1 MHRMGLGRVGR
12 MATGA
17 VLAAATAT
25 VGLAPPA
32 GADRIR
38 DGQWHLAYLDIG
50 SAHAISQ
57 GEGIVVA
64 MIDSGIDEDHPD
76 LVGNVLEG
84 IDVVVGGEG
93 NGWGDLDG
101 HGTGMAGL
109 VVAHG
114 HGPGNA
120 EGALGIA
127 PKAKILPL
135 RLKTDST
142 YGDGVALGLAVD
154 EAVARGAKIIAIPVN
169 SDGQSFDA
177 VQRALAA
184 GVMVIASTGNQPR
197 ETMMGSPAADPGVT
211 AVGAIGPD
219 GIIADVSVR
228 ASGLSKVALTAPGV
242 DIVSSSNDGGYRIG
256 SGTSPSTAI
265 VAGVAALVW
274 SKYPDLT
281 NVELLDHLTA
291 TAVDKGAPGQDPE
304 YGFGVV
310 DPMAALTT
318 EPERTPTTT
327 TSSPL
332 PTAPVTV
339 PNDDE
344 ATGLAAAGSSSSDD
358 DTSPALLAA
367 GIGGALI
374 LAAALVAVGMRR
386 RRAVVATPAGPAPSG
401 QWPPPSPPPGPPPGP
416 PPPRPPPPS
425 RPPAS
430 PPAPTAPP
438 PSPPSAERRSPP
450 PA

>member
-1 MHRMGLGRVGR
+1 MHRMSFGRAARLV
-12 MATGA
+12 TG
-17 VLAAATAT
+17 VTLVAATTA
-25 VGLAPPA
+25 VAVASPA
-32 GADRIR
+32 RADEIR
-38 DGQWHLAYLDIG
+38 DRQWHLAYLDIA

-57 GEGIVVA
+57 GEGVVVA

-76 LVGNVLEG
+76 LAGNVLEG
-84 IDVVVGGEG
+84 IDVAVGGDG
-93 NGWGDLDG
+93 NGWGDVDG

-127 PKAKILPL
+127 PQAKILPL
-135 RLKTDST
+135 RIKTDGT

-169 SDGQSFDA
+169 SDGQSYDA

-184 GVMVIASTGNQPR
+184 GVMVVASTGNQPR

-211 AVGAIGPD
+211 AVGAVGPD

-228 ASGLSKVALTAPGV
+228 ASGLGRVALTAPGV
-242 DIVSSSNDGGYRIG
+242 DIVSSSNDAGYRIG
-256 SGTSPSTAI
+256 TGTSPSTAI

-274 SKYPDLT
+274 SRYPDLT

-304 YGFGVV
+304 YGFGLV

-327 TSSPL
+327 TSPPL

-339 PNDDE
+339 PDGDE
-344 ATGLAAAGSSSSDD
+344 AAASPSGSDD
-358 DTSPALLAA
+358 GAGPAVLAA
-367 GIGGALI
+367 GVGGAII
-374 LAAALVAVGMRR
+374 LAAIVAIALRR
-386 RRAVVATPAGPAPSG
+386 RRAVAAAPGGPTSPG
-401 QWPPPSPPPGPPPGP
+401 QWPPPGPPPTP
-416 PPPRPPPPS
+416 PPPPYGRPPPPG
-425 RPPAS
+425 
-430 PPAPTAPP
+430 
-438 PSPPSAERRSPP
+438 
-450 PA
+450 